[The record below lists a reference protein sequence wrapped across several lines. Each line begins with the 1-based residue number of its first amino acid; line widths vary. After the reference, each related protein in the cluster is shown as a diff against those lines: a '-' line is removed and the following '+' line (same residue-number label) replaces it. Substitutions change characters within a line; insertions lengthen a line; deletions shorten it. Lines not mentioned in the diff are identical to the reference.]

1 MQANPNTQVAKTA
14 QTNATQD
21 NLNTKATQIQENLST
36 QTQTNATQ
44 ATITQTQTN
53 APQTL
58 KNPQTPLV
66 SIIVPIYNV
75 APYLKECLD
84 SIIHQ
89 SYENLDIIL
98 VDDGSS
104 DESLDIFLA

>member
-1 MQANPNTQVAKTA
+1 MQAIPNTQVAKTA
-14 QTNATQD
+14 QTNAKQA
-21 NLNTKATQIQENLST
+21 NLNTKATQIQENL
-36 QTQTNATQ
+36 N
-44 ATITQTQTN
+44 TQTQTN

-66 SIIVPIYNV
+66 SIIIPIYNV

-84 SIIHQ
+84 SVMAQ

-104 DESLDIFLA
+104 DESLDIFLV